1 MKTRGPQTRNAV
13 LLVLVLLFA
22 VLALAIARVIT
33 LHFFVIAALSV
44 VFGLLGL
51 VLIVLTARLTET
63 RTQKTLFVLTGVSA
77 AGIPVCVILHNLV
90 YGLFIAWFGK
100 GFWGPG
106 GDEPVLFVLA
116 VFVCPALFLISAVA
130 SGILLLKARITR
142 NETEPQQGAPADA
155 DKPRR

>member
-13 LLVLVLLFA
+13 LLVLVLIFA
-22 VLALAIARVIT
+22 VLALAIGRVIR
-33 LHFFVIAALSV
+33 LPFFVIAALAT
-44 VFGLLGL
+44 VFGLLGV
-51 VLIVLTARLTET
+51 VLALLTARLTET

-106 GDEPVLFVLA
+106 GDEPVFFVLA
-116 VFVCPALFLISAVA
+116 IFVCPALFLISAVA

-142 NETEPQQGAPADA
+142 NEAQPQLGAPPDA
-155 DKPRR
+155 DKARR